1 MSPIPLFYRIFF
13 LYIDPLICL
22 SGIYLFFFDHASY
35 VQNGVPS
42 ILSSR
47 ISIIPNSDPITNLS
61 LTPITH
67 HLITALGSYSL
78 FVLIMQILLLQ
89 QFRGDVRIW
98 KTVQFGILVIDL
110 GLLYGNWKAEAAYE
124 KQGLE
129 GRRLQIADWLN
140 NGILAGVAVVR
151 GAFLAGVGGVGVGD
165 R

>member
-1 MSPIPLFYRIFF
+1 M
-13 LYIDPLICL
+13 
-22 SGIYLFFFDHASY
+22 
-35 VQNGVPS
+35 
-42 ILSSR
+42 
-47 ISIIPNSDPITNLS
+47 
-61 LTPITH
+61 
-67 HLITALGSYSL
+67 
-78 FVLIMQILLLQ
+78 
-89 QFRGDVRIW
+89 
-98 KTVQFGILVIDL
+98 IDL